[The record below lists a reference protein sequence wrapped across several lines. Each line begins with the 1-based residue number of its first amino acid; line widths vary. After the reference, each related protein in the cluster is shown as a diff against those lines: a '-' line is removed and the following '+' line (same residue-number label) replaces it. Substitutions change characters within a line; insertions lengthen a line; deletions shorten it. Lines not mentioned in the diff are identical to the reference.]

1 MQIVLLQIQS
11 KFPDFC
17 LDANQ
22 EVKLNLILGKSY
34 DHMGKIN
41 EAREVLE
48 KAQRVCIKEGIK
60 DTKED
65 AEVAGVLGSIYG

>member
-1 MQIVLLQIQS
+1 
-11 KFPDFC
+11 
-17 LDANQ
+17 
-22 EVKLNLILGKSY
+22 
-34 DHMGKIN
+34 MGKTS
-41 EAREVLE
+41 EARVVLE

>member
-1 MQIVLLQIQS
+1 
-11 KFPDFC
+11 
-17 LDANQ
+17 
-22 EVKLNLILGKSY
+22 
-34 DHMGKIN
+34 MGKIN

-48 KAQRVCIKEGIK
+48 KAQWVCIKEGIK